1 MGQELGPQAFCE
13 ASRYFNGQFT
23 CPADVDGDGEVEI
36 DDFLKILAGWDSDD
50 CNADVDRDGVVG
62 CADLL
67 QLIAE
72 WGVCP

>member
-1 MGQELGPQAFCE
+1 MDQ
-13 ASRYFNGQFT
+13 
-23 CPADVDGDGEVEI
+23 DGIVGIV
-36 DDFLKILAGWDSDD
+36 DFLDLLAGWDSDD

-67 QLIAE
+67 QLITE